1 MAFSNAERQA
11 RYRARL
17 KAQVVPEAV
26 IPAVQAAVDAAL
38 AALWAYFSRPMP
50 GGDLWADTQ
59 DCADVADYRALLARE
74 PGALL
79 RSCQDVTSYGVGLK
93 PDEAAAL
100 GRVIELAGVLQ
111 LTARSA

>member
-1 MAFSNAERQA
+1 MALSNAERQA
-11 RYRARL
+11 RYRAKL
-17 KAQVVPEAV
+17 KAQVAPEALV
-26 IPAVQAAVDAAL
+26 PAAQAAVDTAL
-38 AALWAYFSRPMP
+38 AALWSYFSRPMP

-59 DCADVADYRALLARE
+59 GCADMAEYRALLAGE

-79 RSCQDVTSYGVGLK
+79 RTCQDVTSYTVGLL

-111 LTARSA
+111 LTARGA